1 MHYEGNLIRP
11 PSEARSILL
20 QVTVGCSHN
29 HCTFCGTYRD
39 QRFRIKDK
47 TTIMA
52 DIAFAAQHCRNQQR
66 LFLCDGDALTIPQDS
81 LLEIL
86 VEIKQ
91 HLPWVTRVG
100 SYANAKNLQTKTV
113 EQLQELKSYGLGIV
127 YQGLES
133 GDDQTLAQVDKRVD
147 VPTMITQACKV
158 RQSGITLSVTVILGL
173 AGLERSQIHARKTAD
188 ALTAI
193 DPEYV
198 GALSLMLIP
207 GTSLHND
214 WQAGNFI
221 LPGPKEILAELRTM
235 IAYTHLSDGLFTA
248 NHASN
253 YLPIRAHLPAEKVAA
268 LKIIDLAIE
277 DNLPLKPEWLRAL

>member
-29 HCTFCGTYRD
+29 HCTFCGTYKD

-52 DIAFAAQHCRNQQR
+52 DLNFAAQHCRNQER
-66 LFLCDGDALTIPQDS
+66 LFLCDGDALTIPQDR

-91 HLPWVTRVG
+91 RLPWVTRVG
-100 SYANAKNLQTKTV
+100 SYANAKNLQTKTI
-113 EQLQELKSYGLGIV
+113 EHLQELKSYGLGIV
-127 YQGLES
+127 GLES
-133 GDDQTLAQVDKRVD
+133 GDDQTLTQVDKCVD
-147 VPTMITQACKV
+147 VPTMIAQACKV
-158 RQSGITLSVTVILGL
+158 RQAGITLSVTVILGL
-173 AGLERSQIHARKTAD
+173 AGLERSQIHARRTAD

-207 GTSLHND
+207 GTPLHND

-221 LPGPKEILAELRTM
+221 LPAPKELLAELRTM
-235 IAYTHLSDGLFTA
+235 IAHTHLSDGLFTA

-253 YLPIRAHLPAEKVAA
+253 YLPIRAHLPAEKAAA
-268 LKIIDLAIE
+268 LKIIDLALE

>member
-29 HCTFCGTYRD
+29 HCTFCGTYKD
-39 QRFRIKDK
+39 QRFHIKDK

-52 DIAFAAQHCRNQQR
+52 DITFAAQNCRNQER
-66 LFLCDGDALTIPQDS
+66 LFLCDGDALTIPQDR

-86 VEIKQ
+86 VEVKQ
-91 HLPWVTRVG
+91 RLPWVTRVG
-100 SYANAKNLQTKTV
+100 SYANARNLQTKTV

-127 YQGLES
+127 YLGLES
-133 GDDQTLAQVDKRVD
+133 GDDQTLTQVDKRVD
-147 VPTMITQACKV
+147 VPTMIAQACKV
-158 RQSGITLSVTVILGL
+158 RQAGITLSLTVILGL
-173 AGLERSQIHARKTAD
+173 AGLERSQMHARKTAE

-253 YLPIRAHLPAEKVAA
+253 YLPIRAHLPAEKAAA

-277 DNLPLKPEWLRAL
+277 DNLPLKPDWLRAL